1 MCYIINRRSSPE
13 GAHERTGPV
22 NPADRMLIEWQLVS
36 LSTRFAHFLDTG
48 DFESMIALFVDD
60 GVFDRGG
67 VALRG
72 HAEIR
77 TAMTERPALTTRHLS
92 TNHYF
97 AEVDDDTVRAI
108 VSVLVLHG
116 PVPENGEP
124 VQYATERGRM
134 VEFHDRYC
142 HTGDG
147 WRIVERVARPIFQ
160 PKVWP

>member
-1 MCYIINRRSSPE
+1 MD
-13 GAHERTGPV
+13 
-22 NPADRMLIEWQLVS
+22 PADRMLIEWQLIS
-36 LSTRFAHFLDTG
+36 LSTRFAHFLDVS
-48 DFESMIALFVDD
+48 DFESMIDLFDDD

-72 HAEIR
+72 HDEIR
-77 TAMTERPALTTRHLS
+77 KAMADRPPLTTRHLS

-97 AEVDDDTVRAI
+97 AEVGADTARAI

-116 PVPENGEP
+116 PVSENDEP
-124 VQYATERGRM
+124 VQYATERGR
-134 VEFHDRYC
+134 VLEFHDLYRR
-142 HTGDG
+142 TSGE

>member
-1 MCYIINRRSSPE
+1 MNS
-13 GAHERTGPV
+13 
-22 NPADRMLIEWQLVS
+22 ADRMLIEWQLVT
-36 LSTRFAHFLDTG
+36 LSTRFAHFLDAG
-48 DFESMIALFVDD
+48 DFESMIDLFDDD

-77 TAMTERPALTTRHLS
+77 EAMAERPALTTRHLS

-97 AEVDDDTVRAI
+97 AEVDDDTARAI

-116 PVPENGEP
+116 PVPQNGEP
-124 VQYATERGRM
+124 VQYATERGR
-134 VEFHDRYC
+134 VLEFHDRYRRS
-142 HTGDG
+142 DG
-147 WRIVERVARPIFQ
+147 GWKIVERVARPIFQ